1 MPCYKEKVENSNAFV
16 DRVVREGSGKETRKC
31 VKLRLRKERVEGK
44 ANAVCPD
51 AVYGGIERVYS
62 VGC

>member
-31 VKLRLRKERVEGK
+31 VKLRLRKEREWKGRQMMCAQMQFMVESRE
-44 ANAVCPD
+44 
-51 AVYGGIERVYS
+51 YIQ
-62 VGC
+62 